1 MIWCD
6 DLVCDVFNE
15 ISIDTLHVF
24 LISFD
29 STTISHV
36 KMRKLAILLIYK
48 TKYLNNDRNKK
59 MIENIAHMGV
69 AFTNIY
75 LIDFTSQNV
84 IYSSITSGA
93 MLQEKR
99 KQGG

>member
-29 STTISHV
+29 SITISHV

-59 MIENIAHMGV
+59 MIENIQPCAHRSCLHKNP
-69 AFTNIY
+69 FE
-75 LIDFTSQNV
+75 LISHLK
-84 IYSSITSGA
+84 
-93 MLQEKR
+93 M
-99 KQGG
+99 

>member
-29 STTISHV
+29 SITISHV
-36 KMRKLAILLIYK
+36 KMRKLAILWNYK
-48 TKYLNNDRNKK
+48 TKYLNNYRKK
-59 MIENIAHMGV
+59 LRKWELSLQKSIWIN
-69 AFTNIY
+69 
-75 LIDFTSQNV
+75 FTSQNV
-84 IYSSITSGA
+84 IYSSITFGA

-99 KQGG
+99 K

>member
-29 STTISHV
+29 SITISHV

-48 TKYLNNDRNKK
+48 TKYLNNDRKMK
-59 MIENIAHMGV
+59 MIENRTKSSQKSIWIN
-69 AFTNIY
+69 FT
-75 LIDFTSQNV
+75 FQNL

-99 KQGG
+99 K

>member
-15 ISIDTLHVF
+15 ISIDTLHAF

-29 STTISHV
+29 SITISHV

-48 TKYLNNDRNKK
+48 TKYLNNDRKMK
-59 MIENIAHMGV
+59 MIENI
-69 AFTNIY
+69 
-75 LIDFTSQNV
+75 QPW
-84 IYSSITSGA
+84 
-93 MLQEKR
+93 
-99 KQGG
+99 